1 MVKSSSVLLTVRIF
15 FFRERFSFLS
25 IRPAPHLSSWPPVF
39 SSCPFLRFL
48 LLIFESP
55 PCSSVPSVVAGVAF
69 LRALCVYLVS
79 VVPCHAVLEPI
90 QVCPPPALQC
100 RNCNPAMIGW
110 QPCMRQAG
118 TSLPSTAHLFQITG
132 PGQSTQAKT
141 ACNRAKFVD
150 YKFLTYPITCSKSAQ
165 QHPECVRKWFPITDP
180 NRGVTL
186 VH

>member
-118 TSLPSTAHLFQITG
+118 TSLPST
-132 PGQSTQAKT
+132 
-141 ACNRAKFVD
+141 
-150 YKFLTYPITCSKSAQ
+150 LTSSKLQGLANQ
-165 QHPECVRKWFPITDP
+165 PRLKP
-180 NRGVTL
+180 L
-186 VH
+186 